1 MGMIFQLSI
10 VRKRNK
16 YSVALLFYRHHQEK
30 LEASICDPQQNSPV
44 LEKPGRKRKWA
55 EQKQDFSEKKSLEQ
69 TKTKGLYVFPGLSNE
84 GC

>member
-1 MGMIFQLSI
+1 MIFQLSI

-16 YSVALLFYRHHQEK
+16 YSVAFLFYRHHQEK
-30 LEASICDPQQNSPV
+30 LEASICGPQQNSPV

-55 EQKQDFSEKKSLEQ
+55 EQKQDISEKKSLEQ

>member
-55 EQKQDFSEKKSLEQ
+55 EQKQDFSEKKSPWRGLRASD
-69 TKTKGLYVFPGLSNE
+69 TKLKVGS
-84 GC
+84 C